1 MADMKNN
8 QSHTAGL
15 PEKEWFTLEEVAD
28 RWGCAVHDLLH
39 YGTNK
44 KLTLCFRPGCR
55 PIHYILSPCTILDD
69 GWPEEAI
76 DGKDVFIDNSEKWN
90 GINRFLSNWSLVCI
104 PAPHLFHISKYGEW
118 KGEIKRIDCI
128 FDHSFKPEFNNLI
141 LRRREAF
148 HVPESSHAYTVR
160 ARFGSNKD
168 SPAPE
173 LSISLP
179 DILVPK
185 EERDRFEREY
195 RIGAYAGTMPDLSK
209 PDTQPTYTTT
219 YIDIMH
225 AAINEFFEPRR
236 SVDARKDEVVEWI
249 KVKLSEAG
257 LLESDNVAT
266 AMFTIIKPSNH
277 DPKKRRGSTP
287 QSPS

>member
-1 MADMKNN
+1 MADTKNR
-8 QSHTAGL
+8 QTGSAGL
-15 PEKEWFTLEEVAD
+15 PEKEWFTLEEIAK
-28 RWGCAVHDLLH
+28 RWGCTVHDLLH

-104 PAPHLFHISKYGEW
+104 PEPHLFHISKYGEW

-148 HVPESSHAYTVR
+148 HVPESGHAYTVR

-185 EERDRFEREY
+185 EERDRFEQEH
-195 RIGAYAGTMPDLSK
+195 RIGAYAGTMPSMTEETEVRRLQRTLGALVLGLARDASK
-209 PDTQPTYTTT
+209 WRNGNKPNVSAIVSTSLNGVSDESGNAPHGFSDTTFTNT
-219 YIDIMH
+219 IN
-225 AAINEFFEPRR
+225 AALK
-236 SVDARKDEVVEWI
+236 ACQ
-249 KVKLSEAG
+249 SE
-257 LLESDNVAT
+257 LN
-266 AMFTIIKPSNH
+266 
-277 DPKKRRGSTP
+277 R
-287 QSPS
+287 